1 MKECNVIAFHPQM
14 ENLFVTGSSDTTV
27 TLWDYRNTSHA
38 LHFVEGHTDAVFSCM
53 WNPLQPSIL
62 ASSGLDRRVI
72 IWDLNK
78 V

>member
-1 MKECNVIAFHPQM
+1 MKDCNLIAFHPQM
-14 ENLFVTGSSDTTV
+14 ENLFVTGSSDS
-27 TLWDYRNTSHA
+27 RNTSHA
-38 LHFVEGHTDAVFSCM
+38 LHFLEGHTDAVFSCM
-53 WNPLQPSIL
+53 WNPVQPSIL